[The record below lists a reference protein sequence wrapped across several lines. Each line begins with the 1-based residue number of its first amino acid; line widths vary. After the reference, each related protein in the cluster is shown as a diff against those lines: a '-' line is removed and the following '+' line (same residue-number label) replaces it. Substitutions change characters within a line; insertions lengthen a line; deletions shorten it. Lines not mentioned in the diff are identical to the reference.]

1 MKNFMSSCVTALVLA
16 LACSALF
23 AHGKKDVEEKFA
35 DTPAS
40 WQERFNLSEKKK
52 GKYNV
57 LITASDFGGNR
68 FIEGP
73 YNLYVDPNSDLPVCG
88 ITNPKQNM
96 RVIGNLNIVGTCIDD
111 DAVEYVELVL
121 DGDAEHPVRANG
133 KDFWSYYLDTTELS
147 EGPHTITATGY
158 DSNALASAPV
168 TFTWH
173 LDRRAPVTAIDN
185 YGTGALVSGKVH
197 FTGSASDGN
206 GIKEIAYSVDNGA
219 HFQNV
224 KFRSKNAD
232 APFSVPVDTGAFQD
246 GPAVIWFRTKD
257 QTGSVGI
264 FSFLCFIDNTKPEAA
279 IIYPEKGAAQSGKFL
294 VSGSA
299 SDALALERLT
309 WKFGNDSGSIDLIPG
324 NPYWGV
330 MFDASGSKDKSRKFE
345 LSATDRAGNVTV
357 ISQTIALNPDAD
369 KPKVRI
375 FEPAAGAV
383 IAAGDS
389 VFVRGI
395 AHDDDGIAS
404 VKYRIDENT
413 WIEESTKGVFSGT
426 LAAGRDLETGTH
438 RITVIA
444 KDRNG
449 TESAPTSVTITASGG
464 LPVFSEPKLGAE
476 PFINGMTVHPEAGA
490 VFRINVSGS
499 KGLLQARTEIT
510 WGDGGA
516 KTKDYPLNGKKQ
528 LPIEIPIKADFPKG
542 VVKIR
547 ISAADMAGAQKEL
560 RAFLFVTDTSS
571 ISVGEPHVVFE
582 DSLIT
587 DDGVA
592 VNHPAAPVTGFFTG
606 GKAVRAEIVPPT
618 PFVTAALDGN
628 MITLVPG
635 EGRGVSEPFTVRVHT
650 DQGLRFDSRQLVFQN
665 EESEADT
672 ESIWL
677 SAINGNAYRSG
688 MTVEL
693 APGASVTAQAVIK
706 SSENVSG
713 AVYEITGDKVPG
725 GAERQAGNAV
735 LKKNADNSGWTAE
748 FPLANLPAR
757 MNKIRLTVNYGGGR
771 SKSVTGFA
779 ATVRPADAANSD
791 NKRGV
796 YAIAGTG
803 ASYDA
808 AAAQYRMNADG
819 KIYFFANTPE
829 LKSAEL
835 LSYADS
841 FSLEQQ
847 GNTVTLTGGKDG
859 IYSALSIRV
868 TDAHG
873 ISYSSEP
880 LNIIVDSGMPD
891 IRLSAPEKYQW
902 VKNTL
907 KVSGTAAAPAGLK
920 SGEFSIDGGQNWQ
933 PLALSFTKGNIGAT
947 FSADVDIASLE
958 DGLVRLDV
966 RITASGGGSAT
977 VRTAVQK
984 DTQVPEVTVLVPAEG
999 AAVNGTNLIAF
1010 NIKDAGS
1017 FEKAFYLAPDNGKD
1031 NGRIELGEPARF
1043 MMTYVGTKEQPLDP
1057 AMAFLFTDD
1066 AGNSATLSTW
1076 HFSIDADSDLPRTEI
1091 HIPAEN
1097 EVITRDFTVSGVA
1110 LDDDGAC
1117 TIFYKLDNGEYQQLP
1132 ESGTGFAVAL
1142 PFKNLSDNEHTVS
1155 VYAVDANGLKGNVT
1169 ERTFRVSTEEPK
1181 GTVETPSIDSFVKN
1195 IVTVS
1200 GSASDKNGI
1209 EKVQLSFD
1217 NGNTYNDVQ
1226 GTENWSYTFDSK
1238 SIPDGVQA
1246 VFLKVVD
1253 KCGIEGLYSSIL
1265 NIDNTK
1271 PELALA
1277 LPQDYSNTA
1286 GMLFFSGYAEDNVAF
1301 DEAYISIRSFEG
1313 KTVPKQMQKIPLQ
1326 TERIIAQTL
1335 DLSALENGSYSV
1347 ELTVSD
1353 KAGNLASLS
1362 RYVVLD
1368 KNKPAALT
1376 ELLYPLNGDYKQGAF
1391 NISGQVTSE
1400 NKIDSVALF
1409 IDGSHFGETEVSLAG
1424 YFTFNVTPDM
1434 LSAGAHSYKVEA
1446 KVAGGASVSSEEQT
1460 LTYSPHGA
1468 WVTVD
1473 NFSYGDF
1480 AVNRPYITGRAGY
1493 AIDEEELTQAK
1504 AKGASKEQRQ
1514 ALDLKKVQKVEISF
1528 DNGRTFKKV
1537 SSSGKWRCRIENLD
1551 MEDGFHFMLVRAT
1564 MKNGEIAADRS
1575 IIRID
1580 NKHPSIHLISPNQGG
1595 RYNEELEFA
1604 GLAEDNVGLRDVKMT
1619 LRKGDAASYQ
1629 IPSFI
1634 QGLYLDMHFWGA
1646 TLFDIGVGLT
1656 FFDDNVKVQ
1665 FQWGQFTQAQRDIFS
1680 KTDLRYGGD
1689 NVMGIK
1695 ILANVTRIPFSFFLG
1710 RDWDWLSATV
1720 AIGADFTRFDESA
1733 SGKPQILSAL
1743 IAQIEFP
1750 RVKLQRLKAFSSFAL
1765 YTEGS
1770 LWFIPTDVTGTVK
1783 IKNLIPQISEGI
1795 RVNVF

>member
-1 MKNFMSSCVTALVLA
+1 MKKFMSSCVTALVLA
-16 LACSALF
+16 LACGALF

-35 DTPAS
+35 DNPAS

-111 DAVEYVELVL
+111 DAVAYVELVF
-121 DGDAEHPVRANG
+121 DGDTEHPIRANG
-133 KDFWSYYLDTTELS
+133 KDFWSYYLDTAALS
-147 EGPHTITATGY
+147 EGAHTITATGY
-158 DSNALASAPV
+158 DRNDLAGAPV
-168 TFTWH
+168 TVTWH
-173 LDRRAPVTAIDN
+173 LDRRQPVTAIDN

-197 FTGSASDGN
+197 FQGSASDGN

-224 KFRSKNAD
+224 KFRAQNAGV
-232 APFSVPVDTGAFQD
+232 PFSVPVDTNAFQD
-246 GPAVIWFRTKD
+246 GPAVIWFRSTDK
-257 QTGSVGI
+257 TGSVGI

-279 IIYPEKGAAQSGKFL
+279 IIQPEKGEAQNGKFL
-294 VSGSA
+294 VAGSA
-299 SDALALERLT
+299 SDELGLERLT
-309 WKFGNDSGSIDLIPG
+309 WKFGNDSGGIDLIPG

-330 MFDASGSKDKSRKFE
+330 LFDTSGTKDRSRKFE

-357 ISQTIALNPDAD
+357 ISRTIALNPDAD
-369 KPKVRI
+369 KPAVRI
-375 FEPAAGAV
+375 SEPAAGAV
-383 IAAGDS
+383 IAPGDS

-395 AHDDDGIAS
+395 ARDDDGIAS
-404 VKYRIDENT
+404 VKYRIDENA
-413 WIEESTKGVFSGT
+413 WIEENTKGVFSGT
-426 LAAGRDLETGTH
+426 LASGSDLETGTH

-449 TESAPTSVTITASGG
+449 IESAPVSVPITASGG
-464 LPVFSEPKLGAE
+464 LPVFAEPKLGSE
-476 PFINGMTVHPEAGA
+476 VFTNGMTVHPEAGA
-490 VFRINVSGS
+490 VFRTAVSGS
-499 KGLLQARTEIT
+499 RGLAWARTEIS
-510 WGDGGA
+510 WGDGGSR
-516 KTKDYPLNGKKQ
+516 TKDYQLNGKKQ

-542 VVKIR
+542 VVKIL
-547 ISAADMAGAQKEL
+547 ISAADMSGAQKDL
-560 RAFLFVTDTSS
+560 RAFLVVTDTSAVS
-571 ISVGEPHVVFE
+571 AAEPKVVFE
-582 DSLIT
+582 DSRIRG
-587 DDGVA
+587 DGVA
-592 VNHPAAPVTGFFTG
+592 VNHAAAPVTGFFIG
-606 GKAVRAEIVPPT
+606 GTAVRAEIVPPSPQVSAT
-618 PFVTAALDGN
+618 LDGN
-628 MITLVPG
+628 VITLVPG
-635 EGRGVSEPFTVRVHT
+635 EAHGVSAPFTVQVHT

-665 EESEADT
+665 EEGEAEDVT
-672 ESIWL
+672 VWL
-677 SAINGNAYRSG
+677 SEIGGKPYRSG

-693 APGASVTAQAVIK
+693 AAGASVTAAATIE
-706 SSENVSG
+706 SSENITG

-725 GAERQAGNAV
+725 GAERQSGNAV

-757 MNKIRLTVNYGGGR
+757 MNAVKLTVNYGGGR
-771 SKSVTGFA
+771 TKSVTGFA
-779 ATVRPADAANSD
+779 ATVRPADSANAD
-791 NKRGV
+791 NKTGV
-796 YAIAGTG
+796 YAIAGSGVAVDG
-803 ASYDA
+803 AA
-808 AAAQYRMNADG
+808 YRMNAGG
-819 KIYFFANTPE
+819 KMYFFANTPE

-847 GNTVTLTGGKDG
+847 GNTVTLSGGKDG
-859 IYSALSIRV
+859 VYSALALRITDRYGV
-868 TDAHG
+868 TYTSA
-873 ISYSSEP
+873 P
-880 LNIIVDSGMPD
+880 VNITVDSGLPD
-891 IRLSAPEKYQW
+891 IHLTAPEKYQW
-902 VKNTL
+902 VKDTL
-907 KVSGTAAAPAGLK
+907 KVTGTAASPVGLK
-920 SGEFSIDGGQNWQ
+920 SGEFSLDGGQSWQ
-933 PLALSFTKGNIGAT
+933 PLVLSFTKGNVGAT
-947 FSADVDIASLE
+947 FSAEADIASLE

-966 RITASGGGSAT
+966 RIATGRGESAT
-977 VRTAVQK
+977 VHTAVHK
-984 DTQVPEVTVLVPAEG
+984 DTQPPEVSVIVPAKD

-1010 NIKDAGS
+1010 GIKDAGS
-1017 FEKAFYLAPDNGKD
+1017 FEKAFYLAPHAGKED
-1031 NGRIELGEPARF
+1031 GRIEVGSASRF
-1043 MMTYVGTKEQPLDP
+1043 MMTLVGTKEQPLDP
-1057 AMAFLFTDD
+1057 AMAFLFSDD
-1066 AGNSATLSTW
+1066 AGNVAKLDAW
-1076 HFSIDADSDLPRTEI
+1076 HFNIDADSDMPRTEI

-1117 TIFYKLDNGEYQQLP
+1117 TIFYKLDGGEYRKLP

-1142 PFKNLSDNEHTVS
+1142 PFKELSDDEHTIS
-1155 VYAVDANGLKGNVT
+1155 VYAVDANGLKGSVA

-1181 GTVETPSIDSFVKN
+1181 GAVESPSIDSFVKN
-1195 IVTVS
+1195 MVTVS

-1209 EKVQLSFD
+1209 AKVQLSFD

-1238 SIPDGVQA
+1238 AIPDGVQA

-1253 KCGIEGLYSSIL
+1253 TCGIEGLYSSIL

-1271 PELALA
+1271 PELELS

-1286 GMLFFSGYAEDNVAF
+1286 GMLFFSGYAGDNVSF
-1301 DEAYISIRSFEG
+1301 DELYISIRSFEG
-1313 KTVPKQMQKIPLQ
+1313 KAVPKEMQKITLQ
-1326 TERIIAQTL
+1326 TDRIIAQPL

-1347 ELTVSD
+1347 EVTVRD

-1368 KNKPAALT
+1368 KNKPAALV
-1376 ELLYPLNGDYKQGAF
+1376 ELLYPLNGDYKQGVF
-1391 NISGQVTSE
+1391 TVCGQVTSE
-1400 NKIDSVALF
+1400 KKIDSVALF
-1409 IDGSHFGETEVSLAG
+1409 IDGAHAGETDLTLSG
-1424 YFTFNVTPDM
+1424 YFAFTVTPEM

-1446 KVAGGASVSSEEQT
+1446 KIVGGGAVSSAEQT
-1460 LTYSPHGA
+1460 LTYSPSGA

-1480 AVNRPYITGRAGY
+1480 AVNRPSITGRAGY

-1528 DNGRTFKKV
+1528 DNGRTFKKA
-1537 SSSGKWRCRIENLD
+1537 SSSGKWRYRIENLD

-1564 MKNGEIAADRS
+1564 MKNGEIAVDRS

-1580 NKHPSIHLISPNQGG
+1580 NKRPSVHLISPNQGG

-1604 GLAEDNVGLRDVKMT
+1604 GLADDNVGVRDVKMS

-1634 QGLYLDMHFWGA
+1634 QGLYLDMHIWGA
-1646 TLFDIGVGLT
+1646 TLFDIGVGLS

-1665 FQWGQFTQAQRDIFS
+1665 FQWGQFTQAQRNLFS
-1680 KTDLRYGGD
+1680 KTDMRYGGD

-1720 AIGADFTRFDESA
+1720 AIGADFTRFDETA
-1733 SGKPQILSAL
+1733 SGTPQILSAL

-1750 RVKLQRLKAFSSFAL
+1750 RVKLQHVKAFSSFAL